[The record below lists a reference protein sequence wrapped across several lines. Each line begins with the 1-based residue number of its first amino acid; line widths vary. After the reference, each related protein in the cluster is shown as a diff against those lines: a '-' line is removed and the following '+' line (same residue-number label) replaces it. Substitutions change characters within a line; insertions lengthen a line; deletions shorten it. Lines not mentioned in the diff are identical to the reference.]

1 MTGKAALGSAGA
13 ALAGVL
19 LGAVLMLSTGS
30 SSMPAL
36 DENPPSRRPD
46 RPAAGRPAALLAWAV
61 GGMPS
66 RSEGALEAMPEVM
79 RATSVR
85 AGLDWMRASRGP
97 NGAVIDDPRGALAIP
112 IEAAVIDPREYARMV
127 PVAER
132 DLILS
137 LREGQ
142 ALLAETAAALRGM
155 GAGLT
160 MDLGDREVTVSGVV
174 SDVAANGYEM
184 LIPTPVPSS
193 WARADR
199 FLLALTRACP
209 TTRIK
214 RELRFGRPLRVRCG
228 RQQPFLRYGDSVLP
242 QMLIKQSFGEFAA
255 RPLADGTI
263 AVERAWARRNI
274 VTATVPLLPPVTCH
288 RALLPQ
294 LRGAMRELIARGL
307 GHTVDGA
314 QYAGCYTP
322 RFIDRDPD
330 GRLSHHS
337 WGIAVDLNAG
347 ENTFGGDSRQNEEL
361 VDVMTSWGFTWGGG
375 WLVPDPMHFEWLR
388 WR

>member
-1 MTGKAALGSAGA
+1 MGSAGA
-13 ALAGVL
+13 AVAGAL
-19 LGAVLMLSTGS
+19 LGAVLVLSTGS

-36 DENPPSRRPD
+36 DDNPPPPSGRRP
-46 RPAAGRPAALLAWAV
+46 RAAPARPAALLAWAV
-61 GGMPS
+61 GGMPA
-66 RSEGALEAMPEVM
+66 RSERALERMPRVIH
-79 RATSVR
+79 ATPVL
-85 AGLDWMRASRGP
+85 AGLDWMTASRGP
-97 NGAVIDDPRGALAIP
+97 DGALIDDPPGALAIP
-112 IEAAVIDPREYARMV
+112 IEAAVIRPSEYARMV
-127 PVAER
+127 PPAER

-137 LREGQ
+137 LRPGR
-142 ALLAETAAALRGM
+142 ALLAETAADLRGF

-160 MDLGDREVTVSGVV
+160 MDLGSREVMVTGVV

-184 LIPTPVPSS
+184 LIPAPVPSS

-199 FLLALTRACP
+199 FLLALTRDCS
-209 TTRIK
+209 TNRIK
-214 RELRFGRPLRVRCG
+214 RELRFGRALRIRCG

-255 RPLADGTI
+255 RPLPDGTI
-263 AVERAWARRNI
+263 AVERSWARRNI

-294 LRGAMRELIARGL
+294 LRGALRELIARGL

-314 QYAGCYTP
+314 QFAGCYTP

-347 ENTFGGDSRQNEEL
+347 ENTFGGDSRQDDEL
-361 VDVMTSWGFTWGGG
+361 VEVMTSWGFTWGGG

-388 WR
+388 WP

>member
-127 PVAER
+127 PVA
-132 DLILS
+132 
-137 LREGQ
+137 
-142 ALLAETAAALRGM
+142 
-155 GAGLT
+155 
-160 MDLGDREVTVSGVV
+160 
-174 SDVAANGYEM
+174 
-184 LIPTPVPSS
+184 
-193 WARADR
+193 
-199 FLLALTRACP
+199 
-209 TTRIK
+209 
-214 RELRFGRPLRVRCG
+214 
-228 RQQPFLRYGDSVLP
+228 
-242 QMLIKQSFGEFAA
+242 
-255 RPLADGTI
+255 
-263 AVERAWARRNI
+263 
-274 VTATVPLLPPVTCH
+274 
-288 RALLPQ
+288 
-294 LRGAMRELIARGL
+294 
-307 GHTVDGA
+307 
-314 QYAGCYTP
+314 
-322 RFIDRDPD
+322 
-330 GRLSHHS
+330 
-337 WGIAVDLNAG
+337 
-347 ENTFGGDSRQNEEL
+347 
-361 VDVMTSWGFTWGGG
+361 
-375 WLVPDPMHFEWLR
+375 
-388 WR
+388 